1 MVEAGRV
8 EDMVKETSAEGERWC
23 AVGLLGLT
31 VGSCGGCGGCSSGVF
46 VVKEG
51 VNA

>member
-8 EDMVKETSAEGERWC
+8 KDMVKETSAEGEMRS
-23 AVGLLGLT
+23 AIGLLGLA
-31 VGSCGGCGGCSSGVF
+31 VGGCGGCGGCSSGVF

-51 VNA
+51 VDA

>member
-8 EDMVKETSAEGERWC
+8 EDMVKETSAEGERRS
-23 AVGLLGLT
+23 AVGLLGLA
-31 VGSCGGCGGCSSGVF
+31 VGGCGCSGGCSSGVF

-51 VNA
+51 ADA